1 MFDLSKYMSAEERI
15 QLHSAENPDFRYDA
29 LYEFVTAKNGDIWV
43 IVKAFIWRTEV
54 DPLPWVTGLAAEN
67 MATQFAI
74 EKAETSAYARA
85 ITNSGIQKFSTT
97 KSGQLA
103 PRANREEMEKVAA
116 IENDKRLVKVS
127 TVLDPHSPNT
137 WGEPYNASEPIT
149 LGEGVTIVSEQLAA
163 PKPVPM
169 PNEDA
174 PTCNHMNGKML
185 RTLKRGVSK
194 TGKPYYGWVC
204 AQVKDPRVGGDQCPA
219 IWYRQDPVS
228 GEWIKP

>member
-1 MFDLSKYMSAEERI
+1 MFNLADYETVEDRLAKYWK
-15 QLHSAENPDFRYDA
+15 ENPDGRIATELVEWSAGRF
-29 LYEFVTAKNGDIWV
+29 
-43 IVKAFIWRTEV
+43 IVKALIYRTEA
-54 DPLPWVTGLAAEN
+54 DAQAWATGLAFEQITDRGVNATSALEN
-67 MATQFAI
+67 C
-74 EKAETSAYARA
+74 ETSAIGRALANAGYAAKGKRA
-85 ITNSGIQKFSTT
+85 S
-97 KSGQLA
+97 
-103 PRANREEMEKVAA
+103 REEMVKVVTAESRVVKVAA
-116 IENDKRLVKVS
+116 
-127 TVLDPHSPNT
+127 VLDPHSPNT

>member
-1 MFDLSKYMSAEERI
+1 MFDLADYETVEDRLAKYWK
-15 QLHSAENPDFRYDA
+15 ENPDGRIATELVEWSAGRF
-29 LYEFVTAKNGDIWV
+29 
-43 IVKAFIWRTEV
+43 IVKALIYRTEA
-54 DPLPWVTGLAAEN
+54 DAQAWATGLAFEQITDRGVNATSALEN
-67 MATQFAI
+67 C
-74 EKAETSAYARA
+74 ETSAIGRALANAGYAAKGKRA
-85 ITNSGIQKFSTT
+85 S
-97 KSGQLA
+97 
-103 PRANREEMEKVAA
+103 REEMAKVVTAQTRVVKVAA
-116 IENDKRLVKVS
+116 
-127 TVLDPHSPNT
+127 VLDPHSPNA
-137 WGEPYNASEPIT
+137 WGETYNASEPIT

-163 PKPVPM
+163 PKPSPM

-185 RTLKRGVSK
+185 RTLKTGVSK